1 MSDPQLEAAKNASV
15 AQLLFKAA
23 RLWNEAAVARLQSEH
38 PVRLA
43 HTRLFPHIG
52 LAPTRASDIAE
63 RAGISKQAVS
73 KTLAELEALGVVERL
88 PDPRDRRA
96 RLVQFTPAGV
106 QALLHGLATLQ
117 AMEAELRAQLG
128 DPALDALRDH
138 LPALITALSAVPD
151 GGESTS

>member
-23 RLWNEAAVARLQSEH
+23 RLWNEAAVARLQADQ

-52 LAPTRASDIAE
+52 LTPTRASDIAE

-73 KTLAELEALGVVERL
+73 KTLGELEALGVVERI
-88 PDPRDRRA
+88 PDPSDRRA
-96 RLVQFTPAGV
+96 RLVRFTPAGV
-106 QALLHGLATLQ
+106 RALLHGLSTLQ
-117 AMEAELRAQLG
+117 TMEMELRAQLG
-128 DPALDALRDH
+128 DEGLDALRDH
-138 LPALITALSAVPD
+138 LPALIDALSASPGD
-151 GGESTS
+151 GGSTS